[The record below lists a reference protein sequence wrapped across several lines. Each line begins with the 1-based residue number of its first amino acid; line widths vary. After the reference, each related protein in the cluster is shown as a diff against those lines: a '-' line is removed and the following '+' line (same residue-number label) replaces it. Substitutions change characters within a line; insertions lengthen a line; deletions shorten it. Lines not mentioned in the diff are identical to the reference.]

1 MQAAYHRMYSP
12 SLMRDM
18 EVNVYGTHGKP
29 CVVFPSQNGRYFDF
43 ESFDMIE
50 PCRPWLEAGKLRLFC
65 VDSIDRE
72 TWSNRETP
80 PRKRIE
86 RHELWFRYLTEEF
99 YPWMMRM
106 CGEGQM
112 PFTIGC
118 SMGATHAANLFFR
131 RPDLFDGLIS
141 LSGTYDARLFFGDYM
156 DEMVYYNSPYQCLKN
171 MAPDHP
177 YMKLLNRSNIIL
189 CVGQGA
195 WEKDMLES
203 TRAMQAVFEEKGIRA
218 WVDVWGSDVAHDW
231 IWWRKQLHYFLEKI
245 LGEA

>member
-1 MQAAYHRMYSP
+1 MQATYHRMYSP

-18 EVNVYGTHGKP
+18 EVNVYGTQGKP

-72 TWSNRETP
+72 TWSNREMP

-106 CGEGQM
+106 CGEGEM

-156 DEMVYYNSPYQCLKN
+156 DELVYYNSPYQCLKN
-171 MAPDHP
+171 MCQEHP
-177 YMKLLNRSNIIL
+177 YIKLFNRSNIIL

-203 TRAMQAVFEEKGIRA
+203 TRAMQKVFEEKGIHA
-218 WVDVWGSDVAHDW
+218 WVDIWGSDVAHDW

>member
-171 MAPDHP
+171 MAPHHP
-177 YMKLLNRSNIIL
+177 YMKLFNRSNIIL

>member
-1 MQAAYHRMYSP
+1 MQATYHRMYSP

-18 EVNVYGTHGKP
+18 EVNVYGTQGKP

-72 TWSNRETP
+72 TWSNREIS

-99 YPWMMRM
+99 YPWMIRIS
-106 CGEGQM
+106 GEEEM

-156 DEMVYYNSPYQCLKN
+156 DELVYYNSPYQCLKN
-171 MAPDHP
+171 MRADHP
-177 YMKLLNRSNIIL
+177 YIKLFERAHIVL

-203 TRAMQAVFEEKGIRA
+203 TRAMQKVFEEKGIRA
-218 WVDVWGSDVAHDW
+218 WVDIWGSDVAHDW

>member
-156 DEMVYYNSPYQCLKN
+156 VEMVYYISPYQCLKIL
-171 MAPDHP
+171 APDNP
-177 YMKLLNRSNIIL
+177 YMKLFNRSNIIL

>member
-1 MQAAYHRMYSP
+1 MQATYHRMYSP

-18 EVNVYGTHGKP
+18 EVNVYGTQGKP

-72 TWSNRETP
+72 TWSNREMP

-99 YPWMMRM
+99 YPWMMRT
-106 CGEGQM
+106 CVDGEM

-156 DEMVYYNSPYQCLKN
+156 DELVYYNSPYQCLKN
-171 MAPDHP
+171 MCQEHP
-177 YMKLLNRSNIIL
+177 YIKLFNRSNIIL

-203 TRAMQAVFEEKGIRA
+203 TRAMQRVFEEKGIHA
-218 WVDVWGSDVAHDW
+218 WVDIWGSDVAHDW
-231 IWWRKQLHYFLEKI
+231 IRWRKQLHYFLEKI